1 MTGVPGMFTLA
12 DIQVHATQQGSNT
25 FIDFGNGDTLTLLNV
40 TLASLVAADF
50 VFTGSI
56 TGTSGNDTLVGT
68 SQADGIF
75 GLAGNDRLQGLAG
88 DDHLDGGQGFDR
100 AVYTDAAGPVTINL
114 AAGTASAAGVGI
126 DTLVNIEGAIGSNF
140 ADTYSS
146 AGFTG
151 DSATPGTPVGFNEF
165 EGRGGDDVIT
175 GNLNSQG
182 AELTRVSYVS
192 ATSAVTVDLAAGSAQ
207 GDASVG
213 HDILVGSGF
222 NGVWG
227 SAFNDTIK
235 GSDNPNFTA
244 EVFAGFAGN
253 DLIDG
258 RGGFDRADYNV
269 DPTTSSGITVNLA
282 AGTVTGDA
290 TVGTD
295 MLRSVEAVRGTNFA
309 DTYDATGFGGGSTN
323 AGSLGTFN
331 EFTGNGGDDIITGN
345 GNTRLGFNNAT
356 AGVNVDFVTGI
367 ATGDASVGTDH
378 FTGVNA
384 VQASMFDDTLLGGAT
399 NDTFTGLAGNDLI
412 DGRGGFDTSSYNNIF
427 FTTGGV
433 TVDMAA
439 GTVSGDASNG
449 TDTLRSIEAIQG
461 TNFADTFVATGYG
474 LAGALNI
481 GNNGAFNQ
489 FEGLAGNDTITG
501 NGNTKILF
509 NNATGGV
516 TVHMA
521 AGTADGDASVGHDTF
536 SGVYSAVGSNFA
548 DVYDAT
554 SFTGTSLGTYNEFQG
569 QGGNDTITGNGNT
582 EI

>member
-1 MTGVPGMFTLA
+1 MRRAGAGGADRDGHPSRCVGVQNARAAVAGDRVVAAQSFELVKIAVVA
-12 DIQVHATQQGSNT
+12 DIKRACETVSRRHKGIGKVGALNALDRPQG
-25 FIDFGNGDTLTLLNV
+25 IG
-40 TLASLVAADF
+40 ASRRVAAH
-50 VFTGSI
+50 G
-56 TGTSGNDTLVGT
+56 
-68 SQADGIF
+68 A
-75 GLAGNDRLQGLAG
+75 
-88 DDHLDGGQGFDR
+88 GGQID
-100 AVYTDAAGPVTINL
+100 TDPARREKDIVVARRIEAAAPVDKVV
-114 AAGTASAAGVGI
+114 AGKTGERVVCRTTEQRVIEHRRLHGI
-126 DTLVNIEGAIGSNF
+126 DAGEVVGADRCI
-140 ADTYSS
+140 
-146 AGFTG
+146 AGG
-151 DSATPGTPVGFNEF
+151 NASDEINVDA
-165 EGRGGDDVIT
+165 RGG
-175 GNLNSQG
+175 S
-182 AELTRVSYVS
+182 
-192 ATSAVTVDLAAGSAQ
+192 
-207 GDASVG
+207 SV
-213 HDILVGSGF
+213 
-222 NGVWG
+222 
-227 SAFNDTIK
+227 A
-235 GSDNPNFTA
+235 
-244 EVFAGFAGN
+244 
-253 DLIDG
+253 
-258 RGGFDRADYNV
+258 
-269 DPTTSSGITVNLA
+269 
-282 AGTVTGDA
+282 
-290 TVGTD
+290 
-295 MLRSVEAVRGTNFA
+295 
-309 DTYDATGFGGGSTN
+309 
-323 AGSLGTFN
+323 
-331 EFTGNGGDDIITGN
+331 DDIITGN

-356 AGVNVDFVTGI
+356 AGINVDFVTGI

-582 EI
+582 KI